1 MCLVTP
7 GARSR
12 TLPESHRSPH
22 LPARRS
28 ATGSTDAV
36 TESSVEE
43 PKRGFA
49 TTPETPRKDSASGP
63 RSPSPTRVSTSP
75 SPSREAPERCS
86 PTRRARYARADSR
99 SPSHG
104 TPSTGPVSPQPSRPR
119 GERQPPKRACGTDS
133 RARTCETR
141 ANAPQRSKR
150 GPDTTSRAR
159 GAPSASHHRR
169 TFCAPGGRGQLPT
182 RGSRGSVRAQLRHT
196 ALRTMDSLLNGTHC
210 ERLAPLGGD
219 KCCVDARSGP
229 MSCGPAS
236 FAGRAICATAV
247 PLRIGIGSTLGSCR

>member
-99 SPSHG
+99 SASHR

-169 TFCAPGGRGQLPT
+169 TFCAKYLIYKYFFCPNRRVAPGICR
-182 RGSRGSVRAQLRHT
+182 LRFPGCNCDWEKAH
-196 ALRTMDSLLNGTHC
+196 AENR
-210 ERLAPLGGD
+210 
-219 KCCVDARSGP
+219 
-229 MSCGPAS
+229 
-236 FAGRAICATAV
+236 
-247 PLRIGIGSTLGSCR
+247 PLRGTRQGARAPNISL